1 MIRIIDATLCMLDD
15 YNLTREQIYCF
26 FKLMKEIGISN
37 VQISL
42 SVYDSLDGNLPE
54 ELNYFLEVDTASYIN
69 EEYPK
74 DENIKYYFIPKQKNT
89 DREIGT
95 YQINDLEEPIRI
107 TGPGENEWLKIIGLD
122 KLLLNGCITGVEALK
137 KRFPLKQVI
146 LCPENTYHC
155 ATAIATLFLQNKG
168 YAVVTS
174 MMGIGNKAAT
184 EQVIMA
190 LHVLER
196 YMAKHN
202 FASFAKVRMW
212 LQEVLQTEIS
222 PMAAVLGN
230 RIFYVESGIH
240 VDGIL
245 KKPSNYE
252 PYPPELVG
260 LERKVI
266 LGKHSGKSAIAIQ
279 LEKWNLECTAESCLD
294 QLLQRVKEKVRVS
307 GKIITDEEF
316 IQMAKG
322 CGFFEK
328 KVENC

>member
-26 FKLMKEIGISN
+26 LKLMKEIGINN

-42 SVYDSLDGNLPE
+42 AIYNSLDGKLPE
-54 ELNYFLEVDTASYIN
+54 GIHYFLEVDTASYIN

-107 TGPGENEWLKIIGLD
+107 TGPGENGWIKIIGLD
-122 KLLLNGCITGVEALK
+122 KLLLGGCNVGIDALK
-137 KRFPLKQVI
+137 KRFPLKQLI
-146 LCPENTYHC
+146 LCPEDTFHC
-155 ATAIATLFLQNKG
+155 ATAIATLFLQEKG

-190 LHVLER
+190 MHVLER
-196 YMAKHN
+196 YMARHE
-202 FASFAKVRMW
+202 FQGFVKVKDW
-212 LQEVLQTEIS
+212 LSEVLQTEIS
-222 PMAAVLGN
+222 PMAAVLGS

-266 LGKHSGKSAIAIQ
+266 LGKHSGKSAIAVQ
-279 LEKWNLECTAESCLD
+279 LGKCNLESGKEGCLE
-294 QLLQRVKEKVRVS
+294 QLLQSVKEKVRVS
-307 GKIITDEEF
+307 GKMISDEEF

-322 CGFFEK
+322 SGFYEK
-328 KVENC
+328 DTEHC

>member
-26 FKLMKEIGISN
+26 LNLMKEIGISN
-37 VQISL
+37 LQISL
-42 SVYDSLDGNLPE
+42 AVYDSLDGNLLE
-54 ELNYFLEVDTASYIN
+54 GINYFLEVDTASYIN

-74 DENIKYYFIPKQKNT
+74 DENIKYYFIPKQKKT
-89 DREIGT
+89 DREIST

-122 KLLLNGCITGVEALK
+122 KLLLGGCTVGMEALK
-137 KRFPLKQVI
+137 KRFAIKQVI
-146 LCPENTYHC
+146 LCPEDTYHC
-155 ATAIATLFLQNKG
+155 ATAIATLFLQEKG

-196 YMAKHN
+196 YMAKRN
-202 FASFAKVRMW
+202 FGSFAKIKDW
-212 LQEVLQTEIS
+212 LSQVLQTEIS
-222 PMAAVLGN
+222 PMAAVLGR

-266 LGKHSGKSAIAIQ
+266 LGKHSGKSAIAVQ
-279 LEKWNLECTAESCLD
+279 LKKWNLECKEEGCLEE
-294 QLLQRVKEKVRVS
+294 LLQSIKEKVRVS
-307 GKIITDEEF
+307 GKMISDEEF

-322 CGFFEK
+322 RGYDEK
-328 KVENC
+328 EVENC